1 MSLTNEQALDIRKK
15 SGWNEIIPTQV
26 DSRLVEIKHALSDP
40 MGVMLLGLGIIYLIV
55 GQTSDAIV
63 LFLSFIPVTAVD
75 IMLQLKA
82 KRALSALK
90 ATLNP
95 LVKLFRN
102 GEIVE
107 VPIRE
112 IVPGDTIIFEEGQS
126 LAADGKILECEH
138 LQINESALTGE
149 SIPITKTTGHL
160 FYAGTTI
167 LQGRGLG
174 LVERTAKE
182 TKFGKIATLLET
194 TEDESSP
201 LKKKVDLIVKR
212 LFLIALGM
220 SLILFFLIFFLYHSW
235 SNALIESL
243 TFGMSA
249 IPEEFP
255 LVFTL
260 YLSMG
265 AYRLS
270 KHGVLVK
277 SLPSVEALGSVDVI
291 CTDKTGTLTEGKFQL
306 ETLVALNQNVTNE
319 GLWQSALM
327 ACEIIPVDAMEVAIA
342 EKAAL
347 QFVQLKNWTLT
358 WDYPFE
364 SKGKHMSH
372 VWRHQ
377 SSNQCVVAMKGSV
390 EGVLEHCKLELNENI
405 KITEQVQF
413 WASKGKRL
421 LALAHRSGPCTG
433 KREIDELDLT
443 FIGLFIFSDPVRSSA
458 KEAILKC
465 QESGITVK
473 MLTGDHPLTAHAI
486 ADELGLIHSHD
497 YLFTG
502 EELAQMNKE
511 DRDSSYQKGAIFSRV
526 LPEQKHEMVQALKK
540 SGKVVAM
547 TGDGINDAPA
557 LKTADIGISMGKNAT
572 DVARSSAKMILMK
585 NDFQGII
592 EAVFEGRKIF
602 SNLKR
607 SFSYLIS
614 FHIPIIFFALI
625 PPLLGL
631 GSLLLPIH
639 IVLLQLIVHPVS
651 AFSFENL
658 PAKMATKERALI
670 NTRSFLESFLSGILL
685 SIGGLML
692 YQYVLK
698 GNDNITARSVTLA
711 TIMLGNLFF
720 IFVESWPKITIRFIL
735 TISCLI
741 LFMIMMLTIP
751 LLSRVFYI
759 TNFSFKY
766 LFIGLGIAF
775 LSSLPTFLLRQKS
788 R

>member
-1 MSLTNEQALDIRKK
+1 
-15 SGWNEIIPTQV
+15 
-26 DSRLVEIKHALSDP
+26 
-40 MGVMLLGLGIIYLIV
+40 
-55 GQTSDAIV
+55 
-63 LFLSFIPVTAVD
+63 
-75 IMLQLKA
+75 
-82 KRALSALK
+82 
-90 ATLNP
+90 
-95 LVKLFRN
+95 
-102 GEIVE
+102 
-107 VPIRE
+107 
-112 IVPGDTIIFEEGQS
+112 
-126 LAADGKILECEH
+126 
-138 LQINESALTGE
+138 
-149 SIPITKTTGHL
+149 
-160 FYAGTTI
+160 
-167 LQGRGLG
+167 
-174 LVERTAKE
+174 
-182 TKFGKIATLLET
+182 
-194 TEDESSP
+194 
-201 LKKKVDLIVKR
+201 
-212 LFLIALGM
+212 
-220 SLILFFLIFFLYHSW
+220 
-235 SNALIESL
+235 
-243 TFGMSA
+243 
-249 IPEEFP
+249 
-255 LVFTL
+255 
-260 YLSMG
+260 
-265 AYRLS
+265 
-270 KHGVLVK
+270 
-277 SLPSVEALGSVDVI
+277 
-291 CTDKTGTLTEGKFQL
+291 
-306 ETLVALNQNVTNE
+306 
-319 GLWQSALM
+319 
-327 ACEIIPVDAMEVAIA
+327 
-342 EKAAL
+342 
-347 QFVQLKNWTLT
+347 
-358 WDYPFE
+358 
-364 SKGKHMSH
+364 
-372 VWRHQ
+372 
-377 SSNQCVVAMKGSV
+377 
-390 EGVLEHCKLELNENI
+390 
-405 KITEQVQF
+405 
-413 WASKGKRL
+413 
-421 LALAHRSGPCTG
+421 
-433 KREIDELDLT
+433 
-443 FIGLFIFSDPVRSSA
+443 
-458 KEAILKC
+458 
-465 QESGITVK
+465 
-473 MLTGDHPLTAHAI
+473 
-486 ADELGLIHSHD
+486 
-497 YLFTG
+497 
-502 EELAQMNKE
+502 MNKE
-511 DRDSSYQKGAIFSRV
+511 DRNSSYQKGAIFSRV

-631 GSLLLPIH
+631 GSIMLPIH

-685 SIGGLML
+685 SIGGLIL

-775 LSSLPTFLLRQKS
+775 FSSLPTFLLRQKS